1 LTANDYLFLAS
12 VLIVFN
18 YINMSRSRSSIGQG
32 QVVYDTDWC

>member
-18 YINMSRSRSSIGQG
+18 YINMSRSSIGQG
-32 QVVYDTDWC
+32 QVVYDMD